1 MLEMIGKLV
10 KLDRNEGGKG
20 GEEYILTGGGGGG
33 NLNKLVKEHHWKFWR
48 KWKYKNTGLDRIK
61 VKNKKKVGSPW

>member
-20 GEEYILTGGGGGG
+20 GGGEYILTGGGGGG
-33 NLNKLVKEHHWKFWR
+33 NFKKLFKEQHLK
-48 KWKYKNTGLDRIK
+48 L
-61 VKNKKKVGSPW
+61 